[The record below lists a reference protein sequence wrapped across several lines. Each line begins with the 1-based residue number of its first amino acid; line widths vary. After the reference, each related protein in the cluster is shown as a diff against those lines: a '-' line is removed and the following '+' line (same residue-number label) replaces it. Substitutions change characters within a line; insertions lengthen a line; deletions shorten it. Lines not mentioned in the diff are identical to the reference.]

1 VPTKIVVAAVF
12 VLAAAAAGDAVR
24 GAGGDERRVG
34 EDATETSV
42 QARTRLVPGS
52 ARDFVA
58 DGAFLRTRVLRSGRE
73 YLGAEAIAKAFP
85 APVGGPFDIA
95 ELAVAPD
102 DTLVLAI
109 YRFPAQGEPRNAL
122 EFWRARKLVGAFSVP
137 PGYFGGGLEFSR
149 DGRLV
154 AMFSHEGRLRGVFD
168 RRGRRVAGA
177 AESFVRVG

>member
-1 VPTKIVVAAVF
+1 MLTKIVVAAVF

-24 GAGGDERRVG
+24 GVGSEERRVS
-34 EDATETSV
+34 EQATETSGQV
-42 QARTRLVPGS
+42 RARLVPGS

-73 YLGAEAIAKAFP
+73 YLGTKAIAKAFP

-95 ELAVAPD
+95 RVTVAPD

-122 EFWRARKLVGAFSVP
+122 EFWRGRRLVGAFPVP
-137 PGYFGGGLEFSR
+137 PGYFGGGLEFTR

-154 AMFSHEGRLRGVFD
+154 AMFSYDGRLRGVFD
-168 RRGRRVAGA
+168 RRGRRVSVR
-177 AESFVRVG
+177 AESFGRVG